1 MKLYEIDRAIEELT
15 SSFDPETGEALFDE
29 AAFEALALQREQAI
43 EDLALSV
50 KNYTAEAKAI
60 REEAAA
66 LSERARRAEKSAES
80 AKRYL
85 AYVLNGEKY
94 SSPRASVSW
103 RRSTSV
109 KPEADFV
116 SWAMDNR
123 DDLLRY
129 KDPEPNLTDIKRA
142 LDSGEEIP
150 FVHLETKTSAVI
162 K

>member
-66 LSERARRAEKSAES
+66 LTERARRAEKSAES

-103 RRSTSV
+103 RRSSSV
-109 KPEADFV
+109 KPDDGFID
-116 SWAMDNR
+116 WAKANR

-142 LDSGEEIP
+142 LDSGEDIP

-162 K
+162 R